1 MNDTPPAA
9 PGAPTAGASPGAASI
24 ADASIAGAS
33 TAGASTAGIVGI
45 REILDLLPHR
55 YPFILVDRVLEL
67 VPGKSI
73 VALKNVTI
81 NEPFFMGHFPT
92 RPVMPGVLI
101 IEAMAQ
107 AAGILS
113 FKSPH
118 LDLTKGSI
126 FYFAGIDGARFKR
139 PVEPGDQ
146 LTLYAELLKTVR
158 GVGKFACKATVG
170 GKLAAVGEILAV
182 LKT

>member
-1 MNDTPPAA
+1 MNETPPPTSVAL
-9 PGAPTAGASPGAASI
+9 APTAGI
-24 ADASIAGAS
+24 IE
-33 TAGASTAGIVGI
+33 I
-45 REILDLLPHR
+45 REILELLPHR
-55 YPFILVDRVLEL
+55 YPFILVDRVLALE
-67 VPGKSI
+67 PGKSI

-118 LDLTKGSI
+118 LALTKGSI

-146 LTLYAELLKTVR
+146 LTLHAELLKTVR
-158 GVGKFACKATVG
+158 SVGKFACRATVG
-170 GKLAAVGEILAV
+170 GKLAAEGEILAV